1 MILPTLHLLPA
12 SPQILL
18 DSTRLRVAQFSRDGS
33 RIFYSDVVQE
43 AEVRYRD
50 AWRISPAGGGAP
62 TATLWLPPQ
71 ATDSRMVPRW
81 KVPHVPGRRGRSFE
95 RPRAASQ
102 QRESE
107 PVTRFTERRIIGG
120 KWSPDGRRL
129 LLRRLL
135 QRVDSLWTVTAEGT
149 DPVRLTDFRTR
160 EIRIMKWKPDWS
172 GIVFI
177 YGSTVTDAVLIRN
190 FRQGGSAGTS

>member
-1 MILPTLHLLPA
+1 MAAPF
-12 SPQILL
+12 
-18 DSTRLRVAQFSRDGS
+18 RGVAQFSRDGS
-33 RIFYSDVVQE
+33 RIRYSDVVQE

-81 KVPHVPGRRGRSFE
+81 KVPHDP
-95 RPRAASQ
+95 
-102 QRESE
+102 
-107 PVTRFTERRIIGG
+107 
-120 KWSPDGRRL
+120 GRRL

-172 GIVFI
+172 GVVLI

-190 FRQGGSAGTS
+190 FRQSGFAGTS